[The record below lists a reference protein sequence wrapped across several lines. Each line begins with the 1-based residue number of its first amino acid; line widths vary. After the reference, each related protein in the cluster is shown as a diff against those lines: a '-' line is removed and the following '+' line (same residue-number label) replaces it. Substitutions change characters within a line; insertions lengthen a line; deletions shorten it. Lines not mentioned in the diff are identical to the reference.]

1 MTASAFRHLLRQP
14 LLLLGVLCAGAA
26 SAAAQGIV
34 SGRLTDQANGAPLVG
49 ARIVILGT
57 SLTAT
62 STSEGR
68 YRITGVPAGAQQVR
82 ASQIG
87 YASGTKSVTVPDQS
101 AVTADFALVLTPYSL
116 DEVVVTA
123 TGDQAKR
130 EVGNSVST
138 VDVADLVKT
147 SSITNMNDLLVG
159 KAPGV
164 QVLPGSLTGAG
175 ARVRIRGASSL
186 SLSNEPIYVVDGI
199 RVTSAVNSAAISIG
213 GTNPSRVNDLNP
225 EDIESIDVV
234 KGPSAST
241 LYGTDAANGVIVIK
255 TKRGRA
261 GKPVW
266 SASMEQGGVF
276 DRNKYPLNYRA
287 WTAGSAANNTTQCF
301 LSGVA
306 AKTCVQDSVSKFDA
320 WKDPESSPLGTG
332 HRQEYS
338 LQVSGGTDA
347 LRYYISG
354 DWEKEIGVLRMPQ
367 IFQQRIL
374 AARALQS
381 VPSYQVNPNALRK
394 MNVRA
399 NLNVN
404 LNERMDLA
412 LSSGF
417 VTSTQRLPQTDNNT
431 TGLGSNL
438 YGGSGFKHNIVNPPG
453 AATTFFRDNYGYQRY
468 TPDEFFSD
476 NVNQDINR
484 TITSATYTYR
494 PTSWLSTRA
503 VIGMDFTSRE
513 DNELCIRD
521 QCTYFASSAT
531 DPSVG
536 SKAGF
541 RTDARTT
548 FFNYTGDIN
557 ATATYKVMADVGG
570 KTIVGGQ
577 YGKEK
582 FTQGRADASNL
593 TPGGRTVSSGSIPSV
608 SEATTISATLG
619 FFAEQS
625 LSYKDR
631 LYLTGAVRTDKNSAF
646 GTGFQRVYY
655 PKASLSYVVSDEPFF
670 PRSDV
675 LSSLRFRGAYGAS
688 GRQPGPNDAAFF
700 LTSTTSNVDNV
711 DTPAL
716 VVSAV
721 GNPGLKPERTAELEV
736 GFDASLASNRV
747 NLEMTYY
754 KKTSRDALISRTIAP
769 SAGTPATR
777 FENIGKTAN
786 EGIEFAINST
796 IVDSKS
802 FGWELTLGG
811 SYNRNKIVSLGTVP
825 LAPGVTNWSREGY
838 PIGAWWTRPYT
849 YQDLN
854 KDGII
859 AFFPNTVVAGVS
871 TPDPRNE
878 LFIKSTDSLVY
889 NGPVLPPGEFT
900 AFNAFDL
907 FGRKL
912 RIQALLSANVGGYTE
927 FDTERIRCQSRFNC
941 RGDLDPTAS
950 LKEQAAA
957 VAVRQAPSSSQFGYV
972 FKTDFVRLRELSA
985 TYTFPD
991 KWAHL
996 LSASR
1001 VSLTVAGRNL
1011 GIITRYP
1018 GIDPETGYFAS
1029 TGAALT
1035 NDFQTAPP
1043 PSYFTFRLNVGF

>member
-1 MTASAFRHLLRQP
+1 MTASALRNLLRQP
-14 LLLLGVLCAGAA
+14 LLLLGALCVGAG

-34 SGRLTDQANGAPLVG
+34 SGRLTDQANGSPLIG
-49 ARIVILGT
+49 ARIVVLGT

-68 YRITGVPAGAQQVR
+68 FRISGVPAGVQQVR

-87 YASGTKSVTVPDQS
+87 YASGTKSVTVPDQGT
-101 AVTADFALVLTPYSL
+101 VTADFALVLTPYSL

-138 VDVADLVKT
+138 VDVAELVKT
-147 SSITNMNDLLVG
+147 SSISNMNDLLVA

-164 QVLPGSLTGAG
+164 SVLPGSLTGAG

-186 SLSNEPIYVVDGI
+186 SLSNEPIYVLDGI
-199 RVTSAVNSAAISIG
+199 RVTSAINSSAIGIG

-225 EDIESIDVV
+225 EDIESIDIV
-234 KGPSAST
+234 KGPSASA

-255 TKRGRA
+255 TKRGKA

-266 SASMEQGGVF
+266 SASIEQGGVY

-287 WTAGSAANNTTQCF
+287 WTPGATTANTTQCL

-306 AKTCVQDSVSKFDA
+306 AHTCVLDSVSSFDA
-320 WKDPESSPLGTG
+320 WKDKESSPLSTG

-347 LRYYISG
+347 LRYYVSG
-354 DWEKEIGVLRMPQ
+354 DWEKEIGVLHMPS
-367 IFQQRIL
+367 IFQQRVL
-374 AARALQS
+374 ATRNLLE
-381 VPSYQVNPNALRK
+381 VPAYQVNPNALRK
-394 MNVRA
+394 MNLRA
-399 NLNVN
+399 NLNLN

-412 LSSGF
+412 VSSGF

-453 AATTFFRDNYGYQRY
+453 AATTVLRDNYGYQRY

-484 TITSATYTYR
+484 TITSGTFNYR
-494 PTSWLSTRA
+494 PATWLATRA
-503 VIGMDFTSRE
+503 VLGMDFTSRD

-521 QCTYFASSAT
+521 ECTYFGSSPT

-548 FFNYTGDIN
+548 FFSYTGDVN
-557 ATATYKVMADVGG
+557 ATANYRLSKDFGA
-570 KTIVGGQ
+570 KSIVGAQ

-582 FTQGRADASNL
+582 FAANTAASSNL
-593 TPGGRTVSSGSIPSV
+593 TPGGRTVSAGTIPSV
-608 SEATTISATLG
+608 SESTTITATLG
-619 FFAEQS
+619 FFAEQ
-625 LSYKDR
+625 LISYKDR
-631 LYLTGAVRTDKNSAF
+631 VYLTGSLRTDKNSAF
-646 GTGFQRVYY
+646 GHSFNRVYY
-655 PKASLSYVVSDEPFF
+655 PRASLSYVVSDEPFF
-670 PRSDV
+670 PRSSV

-688 GRQPGPNDAAFF
+688 GRQPGPNDANFF
-700 LTSTTSNVDNV
+700 LTSRTSNVDNV
-711 DTPAL
+711 EIPGLQVSAIGNPAL
-716 VVSAV
+716 R
-721 GNPGLKPERTAELEV
+721 PERTAELEL
-736 GFDASLASNRV
+736 GFDASLGSNRF

-754 KKTSRDALISRTIAP
+754 KKTSRDALIARTIAP

-777 FENIGKTAN
+777 LENIGKTAN

-811 SYNRNKIVSLGTVP
+811 SYNRNTIVSLGAVP
-825 LAPGVTNWSREGY
+825 LSPGVTNWSRVGY

-849 YQDLN
+849 YQDKN
-854 KDGII
+854 GDGII
-859 AFFPNTVVAGVS
+859 RFS
-871 TPDPRNE
+871 TDATLNE

-889 NGPVLPPGEFT
+889 NGPVLPPAEFN

-912 RIQALLSANVGGYTE
+912 RIQALISANAGGYTE
-927 FDTERIRCQSRFNC
+927 FDTERIRCQSRLNC
-941 RGDLDPTAS
+941 RGDIDPTAP

-957 VAVRQAPSSSQFGYV
+957 VAVRQAPSSSQYGYV
-972 FKTDFVRLRELSA
+972 HKTDFVRLRELSA
-985 TYTFPD
+985 TYNFPD

-996 LSASR
+996 FSATR

-1018 GIDPETGYFAS
+1018 GIDPETGYFGS